1 MPRCQLLVKDQVNVK
16 FQELDPTM
24 RRKLS
29 DALKFMVPGA
39 RHMPQ
44 YKLGRWDGTVSFCS
58 IGGSTYLNLIDRL
71 LSILYE
77 KGYEIDV
84 EDHRPF
90 HSFTFPQITEDMF
103 AHKTWPEGHVVAGEP
118 IILRDYQVEAIKTY
132 TENLQGVQEISTG
145 AGKTIITAALSSL
158 VEPYGRSIVIV
169 PSKDLVNQT
178 EEDYVNLGLD
188 VGVFFG
194 DRKEWGRKHTIC
206 TWQSLSVFAKK
217 SKGDEVIIPIEK
229 FLKDVICVM
238 VDEAHAAKGKELK
251 ELLCGPF
258 AEVPIRWGLTGTI
271 PLEEHEA
278 ICLLASIGP
287 KVGEIRASELQEKG
301 VLADCRVEINQ
312 FNDDHVE
319 FDDYETEHKFL
330 VTDPTRLK
338 HIADLVQFWSEDGS
352 TLVLVDRIE
361 AGEALKA
368 LIPNSVFIHGVVKS
382 KKRKE
387 EYKSIQTTDN
397 KIIIAT
403 YGVASTGI
411 NIPRIFNL
419 VLLEPGKSFVRVI
432 QSIGRGLRKAHDK
445 EFIRIIDLCSSLK
458 FSKRHLTKRKAYY
471 SKAEYPFIMHKIKYL

>member
-1 MPRCQLLVKDQVNVK
+1 MPRTKLLVRDQVNVK
-16 FQELDPTM
+16 FQDLDPVL

-29 DALKFMVPGA
+29 DALKFMVPNA

-71 LSILYE
+71 LPILYDH
-77 KGYEIDV
+77 GYEIDV

-90 HSFTFPQITEDMF
+90 YSFTFPEINEDMF

-118 IILRDYQVEAIKTY
+118 VVLRDYQVEAIRTY

-145 AGKTIITAALSSL
+145 AGKTLITAVLSHL
-158 VEPYGRSIVIV
+158 VEPYGRSIIIV
-169 PSKDLVNQT
+169 PNKDLVNQT
-178 EEDYVNLGLD
+178 EEDYLNLGLD

-194 DRKEWGRKHTIC
+194 DRKEWGKKHTIC
-206 TWQSLSVFAKK
+206 TWQSLSIFAKK
-217 SKGDEVIIPIEK
+217 TKDGEVIIPIED

-251 ELLCGPF
+251 ELLCGVF

-271 PLEEHEA
+271 PPEEHEA

-287 KVGEIRASELQEKG
+287 KVGEIRAADLQEKG

-312 FNDDHVE
+312 FDDDHVE
-319 FDDYETEHKFL
+319 FNDYETEHKFL
-330 VTDPTRLK
+330 LSDSTRLK
-338 HIADLVQFWSEDGS
+338 HIADLIQFWTEDGN

-361 AGEALKA
+361 AGETLQS
-368 LIPNSVFIHGVVKS
+368 LIPGSVFIYGDITS
-382 KKRKE
+382 KNRKK
-387 EYKSIQTTDN
+387 EYKSIQVADN

-458 FSKRHLTKRKAYY
+458 FSKRHLSKRKAFY
-471 SKAEYPFIMHKIKYL
+471 SKAQYPFVMHKIKYL